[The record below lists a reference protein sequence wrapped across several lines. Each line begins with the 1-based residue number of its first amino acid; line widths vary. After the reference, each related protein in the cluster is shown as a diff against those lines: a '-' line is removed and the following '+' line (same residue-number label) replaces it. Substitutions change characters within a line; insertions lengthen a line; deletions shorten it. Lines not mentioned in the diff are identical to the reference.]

1 MTESQP
7 QLCLVVAVADNGVIG
22 HRNRLPWHLPADL
35 AHFKR
40 ITLGKPIL
48 MGRRTWESLPG
59 LLPQRHHIVLT
70 RDPDYRA
77 EGCTL
82 VASLEEAIAAAGD
95 APELM
100 VVGGAALFAQTL
112 PLANRLYLTQVHAQ
126 AEGDIRFPTWDP
138 ADWQEISRVE
148 RAADERNPL
157 PMTFLVLQRV
167 HALDR
172 PQGSSNSPS

>member
-7 QLCLVVAVADNGVIG
+7 LLCLVVAVADNGVIG

-77 EGCTL
+77 QGCTL
-82 VASLEEAIAAAGD
+82 VGSLDEAIAAAGD

-100 VVGGAALFAQTL
+100 VVGGATLYAETL
-112 PLANRLYLTQVHAQ
+112 PLASRLYLTQVHVQ
-126 AEGDIRFPTWDP
+126 AEGEIRFPLWDP
-138 ADWQEISRVE
+138 GDWLEISRVE
-148 RAADERNPL
+148 WAADERNPL
-157 PMTFLVLQRV
+157 PMTFLSLQRV
-167 HALDR
+167 RESDR
-172 PQGSSNSPS
+172 PQGASNSPS

>member
-1 MTESQP
+1 MTESRP
-7 QLCLVVAVADNGVIG
+7 RLCLVVAVADNGVIG
-22 HRNRLPWHLPADL
+22 HGKRLPWHLPADL

-40 ITLGKPIL
+40 LTLGKPIL

-82 VASLEEAIAAAGD
+82 VRSLEEAIAAAGD

-100 VVGGAALFAQTL
+100 VVGGAALYAETL
-112 PLANRLYLTQVHAQ
+112 PLADRLYLTRVHCQ
-126 AEGDIRFPTWDP
+126 AEGDIRFPVWDP
-138 ADWQEISRVE
+138 AEWQETARVE
-148 RAADERNPL
+148 RAADARNPWS
-157 PMTFLVLQRV
+157 MTFIELQRV
-167 HALDR
+167 RA
-172 PQGSSNSPS
+172 GSPSGLVE